1 MLIRHSLVLRA
12 RDSEDGDKQIIELYL
27 ESEPPC
33 VDSMVHE
40 WLRVNSGDEKTFRY
54 TDSLCCLCGMH
65 RHTAIISARD
75 EHILTYWM
83 HRY

>member
-1 MLIRHSLVLRA
+1 MSIRHSLVLRA
-12 RDSEDGDKQIIELYL
+12 RDSEQGDKQIVELHL
-27 ESEPPC
+27 DSAPPC
-33 VDSMVHE
+33 VDSMEHE
-40 WLRVNSGDEKTFRY
+40 WLQVNSGEDKHCRY
-54 TDSLCCLCGMH
+54 SDSLCCLCGMH